1 MTATANAPCARLYF
15 APVGT
20 LSSFPV
26 NACGQL
32 TNFANVDQRQL
43 DPVGQIPQLIQ
54 TRHLSVLTKNLA
66 QYARATDAGEHQQ
79 VKDAFGMTKPSS
91 QTKRMAD

>member
-1 MTATANAPCARLYF
+1 MRVVNSRTSLTSI
-15 APVGT
+15 
-20 LSSFPV
+20 SSLG
-26 NACGQL
+26 NRWLAKSL
-32 TNFANVDQRQL
+32 NV
-43 DPVGQIPQLIQ
+43 IQ
-54 TRHLSVLTKNLA
+54 TRHLSVFTKNLA